1 MEDVL
6 IRVGI
11 DVSRVRGRSVLGTSN
26 KRKKRG
32 PISVSSD
39 VGRPAAC
46 AVPATQC
53 WNRTGLYLAKS
64 SCFAF
69 VRSKDWGLSRI
80 YSAVAPDM
88 AGLILAGFSGVS
100 HTSCYFSSKHANGY
114 IG

>member
-11 DVSRVRGRSVLGTSN
+11 DMSRVQGRGVLGTSN

-39 VGRPAAC
+39 VGRPAAA

-64 SCFAF
+64 SSFAF
-69 VRSKDWGLSRI
+69 VRSKVWGRSRI
-80 YSAVAPDM
+80 HSAVAPDM
-88 AGLILAGFSGVS
+88 AGLIVGVFAGGR
-100 HTSCYFSSKHANGY
+100 HTSRDCSTKMV
-114 IG
+114 I